1 MDPFNGAIGNV
12 LNNLGGKAAN
22 RNTLFW
28 RNTMRIS
35 PTTALFA
42 LALLGMLSVPAQA
55 GWLDDLKKKLG
66 EMQSSPTTTSTVT
79 AALTDEDMVRGLK
92 EALSKG
98 TQQAIANLG
107 KDGGFLNNLDVKIPL
122 PDELAKVEKLLRRLG
137 QDKYADQFV
146 ATLNHAAE
154 KAVPEA
160 ATLFADSISQM
171 SLADAKSIL
180 KGPDDAATQYFRKSS
195 EAKLKE
201 RFLPIVKTATD
212 QAGVT
217 AAYKKLMQK
226 AGPAAQFLSPGAADL
241 DTYVDDKAV
250 DGLFKMIAVEEKR
263 IRQDPVARTTDLL
276 KKVFGSLGK

>member
-1 MDPFNGAIGNV
+1 MRVKTATPLFTLV
-12 LNNLGGKAAN
+12 LLS
-22 RNTLFW
+22 
-28 RNTMRIS
+28 TMPGS
-35 PTTALFA
+35 
-42 LALLGMLSVPAQA
+42 AQS
-55 GWLDDLKKKLG
+55 GWLDQLKDKLG
-66 EMQSSPTTTSTVT
+66 DVQSSPATTSAVS
-79 AALTDEDMVRGLK
+79 AAASALSDEDVARGLK

-98 TQQAIANLG
+98 TQQAVAQLG

-122 PDELAKVEKLLRRLG
+122 PDELKKVEKLLRSLG

-160 ATLFADSISQM
+160 ATIFADSISHM
-171 SLADAKSIL
+171 TLADAKSIL

-201 RFLPIVKTATD
+201 RFLPIVQAATD

-217 AAYKKLMQK
+217 SAYKKLIQK
-226 AGPAAQFLSPGAADL
+226 AGPAAKLLGSGATDL
-241 DTYVDDKAV
+241 DGYVEGKAV
-250 DGLFKMIAVEEKR
+250 DGVFKMIAAEEKR

-276 KKVFGSLGK
+276 KKVFGSFVK

>member
-1 MDPFNGAIGNV
+1 MSHLV
-12 LNNLGGKAAN
+12 
-22 RNTLFW
+22 
-28 RNTMRIS
+28 
-35 PTTALFA
+35 PTTLV
-42 LALLGMLSVPAQA
+42 LILLGMLSTSAGADWLEDLKSKLEGASSAPTATVPAGTA
-55 GWLDDLKKKLG
+55 G
-66 EMQSSPTTTSTVT
+66 
-79 AALTDEDMVRGLK
+79 ALSDEDLARGLK

-98 TQQAIANLG
+98 TQQAVAQLG

-122 PDELAKVEKLLRRLG
+122 PDELRKVEKLLRKMG

-160 ATLFADSISQM
+160 ATIFADSISQM
-171 SLADAKSIL
+171 TLADAKSIL
-180 KGPDDAATQYFRKSS
+180 KGPEDAATQYFRKTS

-226 AGPAAQFLSPGAADL
+226 AGPAAQIMGSGATDL
-241 DTYVDDKAV
+241 DGYVEAKAV
-250 DGLFKMIAVEEKR
+250 DGLFKMIAAEEKR
-263 IRQDPVARTTDLL
+263 IRQDPLARTTELL
-276 KKVFGSLGK
+276 KKVFGSFGK

>member
-1 MDPFNGAIGNV
+1 
-12 LNNLGGKAAN
+12 
-22 RNTLFW
+22 
-28 RNTMRIS
+28 MRK
-35 PTTALFA
+35 TTSIPLFA
-42 LALLGMLSVPAQA
+42 LALLGMLSVPAHA

-66 EMQSSPTTTSTVT
+66 EVKSSPTTTTAVT
-79 AALTDEDMVRGLK
+79 AALSDEDVVRGLK

-122 PDELAKVEKLLRRLG
+122 PDELKKVEKLLRGMG

-146 ATLNHAAE
+146 TTLNHAAE

-180 KGPDDAATQYFRKSS
+180 KGPEDAATQYFRKTS
-195 EAKLKE
+195 ETKLKE
-201 RFLPIVKTATD
+201 RFLPIVKTATN

-217 AAYKKLMQK
+217 SAYKKLMQK
-226 AGPAAQFLSPGAADL
+226 AGPAVQFLGVGNTDL
-241 DTYVDDKAV
+241 DAYVEDKAV
-250 DGLFKMIAVEEKR
+250 DGLFKMIAAEEKR

>member
-1 MDPFNGAIGNV
+1 
-12 LNNLGGKAAN
+12 
-22 RNTLFW
+22 
-28 RNTMRIS
+28 MRKS
-35 PTTALFA
+35 TSSSLLAM
-42 LALLGMLSVPAQA
+42 ALLGLLSAPAHA
-55 GWLDDLKKKLG
+55 GWLEDLQKKLG
-66 EMQSSPTTTSTVT
+66 VSQPASTTGSVGSTV
-79 AALTDEDMVRGLK
+79 AAVLSDEDVVKGLK

-122 PDELAKVEKLLRRLG
+122 PDELAKVEKLMRQLG

-171 SLADAKSIL
+171 SLADAKTIL
-180 KGPDDAATQYFRKSS
+180 NGPSDAATQYFRKTS

-201 RFLPIVKTATD
+201 RFLPIVKNATD

-217 AAYKKLMQK
+217 AAYKKLMKK
-226 AGPAAQFLSPGAADL
+226 AGPAAQFLGEGATDL
-241 DTYVDDKAV
+241 DGYVNGKAV
-250 DGLFKMIAVEEKR
+250 DGLFKMIAAEEKN
-263 IRQDPVARTTDLL
+263 IRENPVARTTDLL
-276 KKVFGSLGK
+276 KKVFGSLVK